1 MYDYDLFV
9 IGAGSGGVRAS
20 RIASSLGANVAI
32 AEEYRVGGTCVIR
45 GCVPKKLMVFASHFA
60 EDFEDAEG
68 FGWTVGKSSFSWK
81 KLIANKDVEID
92 RLNGLYL
99 NTLSNAG
106 VDLKMGRATL
116 KDAHTVSVGEE
127 TFTAETILVAVG
139 GKPFKPEFPGAEL
152 TITSNEAFHLDDL
165 PKRVLVSGAGFIA
178 VEFAGI
184 FNGLGSD
191 VSLIYRRDK
200 VLRGFD
206 EDLRD
211 RLGAIMAD
219 KGVTFHYNANIQS
232 VEKRD
237 TGLLV
242 TFDTGEAYEYDTV
255 MLATGRV
262 PMVDGLGLES
272 AGVELAYNG
281 AIPVDD
287 YSKTNVD
294 NIYAVGDV
302 TNRINL
308 TPVAIKEGHAFAL
321 TKYGNQPTSPQHDNV
336 ASAVFSQPPIG
347 TIGLTEFEAS
357 EKFHKVEVYIS
368 DYKPM
373 RYTLAGREERAM
385 IKMLVD
391 GESRRVV
398 GAHMIGVDAP
408 EIIQGIAIAIKNGLT
423 KDQFDSTVAIHPSS
437 AEEFVLMPTPKR
449 IVGNDPAEIKT

>member
-20 RIASSLGANVAI
+20 RIASSFGAKVAI

-68 FGWTVGKSSFSWK
+68 FGWTVGESTFSWK

-92 RLNGLYL
+92 RLNGLYI
-99 NTLSNAG
+99 NTLNNAG

-116 KDAHTVSVGEE
+116 VDAHTVKVGDK

-139 GKPFKPEFPGAEL
+139 GKPFKPEFKGAEL

-184 FNGLGSD
+184 FNGLGSITS
-191 VSLIYRRDK
+191 VTYRRDK

-206 EDLRD
+206 EDLRNK
-211 RLGAIMAD
+211 LSSIMAE
-219 KGVTFHYNANIQS
+219 KGIKFHYNTNIQS

-242 TFDTGEAYEYDTV
+242 TFDNGETQEYDLV
-255 MLATGRV
+255 MLATGRI
-262 PMVDGLGLES
+262 PMTDSLGLENV
-272 AGVELAYNG
+272 GVTIDKND
-281 AIPVDD
+281 AIVVDD

-321 TKYGNQPTSPQHDNV
+321 TKYGKTPTSPEHDNV

-347 TIGLTEFEAS
+347 TIGLTEEEAA
-357 EKFHKVEVYIS
+357 EKYSKVEVYQS

-391 GESRRVV
+391 AESRKVV
-398 GAHMIGVDAP
+398 GAHMIGPDAP

-449 IVGNDPAEIKT
+449 TLNASGRK